1 MDTSIQIAKRRT
13 MLEIRREQLK
23 APGVMQA
30 LAPVER
36 AVFIAATSKVVGE
49 YESAE
54 LTMELAQALKWICKD
69 VGYRASDAGEM
80 QYLVIRIAEILKR
93 YYPSF
98 TLKDFRMAFEMSLT
112 GELDEFLPKDRNGQ
126 PDKNHYQQFNAEYIC
141 KILNAYKG
149 RRNRVLKRVDDLAP
163 EREMEMPIPPEVSRR
178 YRNQNRAD
186 AVKAFIWYKYHGRLQ
201 PLNSIAEKLIYD
213 VLYRLGLADAIEVPE
228 NEQKM
233 LVNERVRE
241 LTQQGRKDEAERIKG
256 NADEVQFAA
265 FLRCRRK
272 AIKAAFDWLMDEDLQ
287 LINYISYE
295 CEN

>member
-1 MDTSIQIAKRRT
+1 

-23 APGVMQA
+23 APEVMQA
-30 LAPVER
+30 LAPAER
-36 AVFIAATSKVVGE
+36 AVFIAATSKVIGE
-49 YESAE
+49 YESVE
-54 LTMELAQALKWICKD
+54 LTKELAQALKWICKD
-69 VGYRASDAGEM
+69 VGYRASDDSEM

-98 TLKDFRMAFEMSLT
+98 TLKDFRMAFEMSIT
-112 GELDEFLPKDRNGQ
+112 GELDEYLPKDRNGK

-163 EREMEMPIPPEVSRR
+163 EQEMEMPIPPEVSRR

-186 AVKAFIWYKYHGRLQ
+186 TVKAFIFYKYHGRL
-201 PLNSIAEKLIYD
+201 PMLNSIAEKLIYD
-213 VLYRLGLADAIEVPE
+213 VLYGLGLADAIEVPD

-233 LVNERVRE
+233 LVNKRVRE
-241 LTQQGRKDEAERIKG
+241 LTQQGRKDEAERLRH
-256 NADEVQFAA
+256 NTDEMKFQA

-272 AIKAAFDWLMDEDLQ
+272 AIKAAFDWLLDEDLQ

-295 CEN
+295 REN